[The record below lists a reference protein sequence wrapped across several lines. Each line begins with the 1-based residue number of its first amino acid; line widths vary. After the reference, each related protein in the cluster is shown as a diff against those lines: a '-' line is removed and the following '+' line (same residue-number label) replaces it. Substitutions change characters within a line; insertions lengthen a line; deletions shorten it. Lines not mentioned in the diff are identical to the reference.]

1 MEASLISILNSPKF
15 PVLMEELQFKL
26 SEEVK
31 ARARFLNE
39 IKETDKAEFING
51 EVIYHSPARFAH
63 VSVSGLIFNLLK
75 NYCKK
80 HKLGFVGAEKM
91 MISLTRNDY
100 EPDICF
106 FSKEKASKFSKDK
119 MRFPPPDLIVE
130 ILSKSTEKNDRGIK
144 FEDYAAH
151 GVMEYWIID
160 PDNEELEQ
168 YFLKNGVY
176 ELNQK
181 SSTGFVKSIAVKDF
195 VIPVRAIFDEEE
207 NMKALQEIMNYE
219 L

>member
-1 MEASLISILNSPKF
+1 MEASLISILNSPRF

-51 EVIYHSPARFAH
+51 EVIYHSPVKFIH
-63 VSVSGLIFNLLK
+63 NSVSGLLL
-75 NYCKK
+75 NILMIHVKK
-80 HKLGFVGAEKM
+80 HHLGFVGYEKM

-106 FSKEKASKFSKDK
+106 FNKEKAKKIKKDQ
-119 MRFPPPDLIVE
+119 MRFPAPDLIVE
-130 ILSKSTEKNDRGIK
+130 VLSKSTEKNDRGIK

-160 PDNEELEQ
+160 PYKEELEQ
-168 YFLKNGVY
+168 YFLKNGAY
-176 ELNQK
+176 EINQK
-181 SSTGFVKSIAVKDF
+181 STTGIVKSIAVENF
-195 VIPVRAIFDEEE
+195 QIPVTAIFDEEE
-207 NMKALQEIMNYE
+207 NMKALQEIMN
-219 L
+219 